1 MSDKFFRKITS
12 FFSRNKFVDLDIRAV
27 ENIINYIFR
36 DRELLFTA
44 FKHSSYLPVTKEKYY
59 KSNERLEFLGDAV
72 LELVVTDFLFHKYP
86 EKPEG
91 EMTSY
96 RAALVNTESIARAAT
111 DLGANEYLLLS
122 KGEAKDT
129 GKARHYILANTFEAI
144 IGAVYLDR
152 GYDVA
157 QKFIADNLFGYI
169 DDVVKN
175 RLWQD
180 AKSYFQ
186 EQAQEHVN
194 ITPSYDVVK
203 EEGPDHDKNFTVGVF
218 LGKDRVALGSGYS
231 KQEAEQNAAEQGLE
245 LKGWRE

>member
-1 MSDKFFRKITS
+1 MKDVSIFAEKIG
-12 FFSRNKFVDLDIRAV
+12 V
-27 ENIINYIFR
+27 EFKDMALLKKAFTHRSYIN
-36 DRELLFTA
+36 E
-44 FKHSSYLPVTKEKYY
+44 HP
-59 KSNERLEFLGDAV
+59 KSGLEHNERLEFLGDAV